1 MSRPMYRYTH
11 SHQINAYFFLILSA
25 IDKETGKEVFRKG
38 AMVVIVIVSIIPV
51 WTVPV
56 PRVS

>member
-1 MSRPMYRYTH
+1 MLIS
-11 SHQINAYFFLILSA
+11 FLILSA

-51 WTVPV
+51 WTLPV
-56 PRVS
+56 SRVS